1 MMPPKCCDGLEQEKT
16 PAVCVEMVG
25 RRERARF
32 SGRDSVGRGSQ
43 RRWIGCQRRQ
53 EEHSRKQV
61 FSKPQPSVKCRAA
74 SAQKGRIEVRLKAC
88 GIDPG
93 KPKCQAGRPLRA
105 WRRVLDLV

>member
-1 MMPPKCCDGLEQEKT
+1 M
-16 PAVCVEMVG
+16 G
-25 RRERARF
+25 RGERARF

-61 FSKPQPSVKCRAA
+61 FSKPQLSVKCRAA
-74 SAQKGRIEVRLKAC
+74 SAQKGRIEVWLKVC

-93 KPKCQAGRPLRA
+93 KPNAGLGGLCAPGEESWVWSKLLGLNLA
-105 WRRVLDLV
+105 S